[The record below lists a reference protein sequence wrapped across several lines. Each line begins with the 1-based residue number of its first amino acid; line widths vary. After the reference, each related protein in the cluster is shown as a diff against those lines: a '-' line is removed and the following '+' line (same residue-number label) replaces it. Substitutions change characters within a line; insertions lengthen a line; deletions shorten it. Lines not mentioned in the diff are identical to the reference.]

1 MNSGYELAPVLLFSN
16 RNINSIGRVRSV
28 ETVSLSRI
36 AMMFTPELYPFLK
49 RNELD
54 FQIVLANGFDALVA
68 EDAVEI
74 IQYSIYEH
82 QKDAR
87 LH

>member
-1 MNSGYELAPVLLFSN
+1 
-16 RNINSIGRVRSV
+16 
-28 ETVSLSRI
+28 
-36 AMMFTPELYPFLK
+36 MMLTPELYPSLTQH
-49 RNELD
+49 ELESE
-54 FQIVLANGFDALVA
+54 IVLVNGIGALAA

>member
-1 MNSGYELAPVLLFSN
+1 
-16 RNINSIGRVRSV
+16 V

-36 AMMFTPELYPFLK
+36 AMMLTPELYPFLK

-74 IQYSIYEH
+74 IQHSIYEH

>member
-1 MNSGYELAPVLLFSN
+1 
-16 RNINSIGRVRSV
+16 
-28 ETVSLSRI
+28 
-36 AMMFTPELYPFLK
+36 MMLTPELYPFLK
-49 RNELD
+49 RNELES
-54 FQIVLANGFDALVA
+54 QIVLANGIDALVA

>member
-1 MNSGYELAPVLLFSN
+1 
-16 RNINSIGRVRSV
+16 
-28 ETVSLSRI
+28 
-36 AMMFTPELYPFLK
+36 MMLTPELYPFLK

-54 FQIVLANGFDALVA
+54 FQIVLANGIDALVA

-82 QKDAR
+82 QKDAQ

>member
-1 MNSGYELAPVLLFSN
+1 
-16 RNINSIGRVRSV
+16 
-28 ETVSLSRI
+28 
-36 AMMFTPELYPFLK
+36 MMLTPELYPFLK
-49 RNELD
+49 RNELESE
-54 FQIVLANGFDALVA
+54 IVLANGINALVA

>member
-1 MNSGYELAPVLLFSN
+1 MCKLSVLLFSN
-16 RNINSIGRVRSV
+16 RYINSIGRVRSV

-36 AMMFTPELYPFLK
+36 VMMLTPELYPFLK

-54 FQIVLANGFDALVA
+54 FQIVLANGIDALVA

-74 IQYSIYEH
+74 IQHSIYEH